1 MYGYIA
7 IAVFFGLLFV
17 LLRPRFLGN
26 DTWRATS
33 TPLASII
40 GSGFLVSV
48 PILGN
53 LLGSWAIIA
62 MVILLVIAYLVGG
75 AIRENIAYVV
85 EPLLENGNAGGPIL
99 SIERLSQLVLTFA
112 YFISV
117 AYYLNL
123 FAHFMLKP
131 TGFDN

>member
-7 IAVFFGLLFV
+7 IAVFVGLLFV
-17 LLRPRFLGN
+17 LLRPRFLAN
-26 DTWRATS
+26 DIWRATS

-48 PILGN
+48 PILRN
-53 LLGSWAIIA
+53 VVGSWAIVA
-62 MVILLVIAYLVGG
+62 MAALLVIAYLVGA
-75 AIRENIAYVV
+75 AIRENIAHV
-85 EPLLENGNAGGPIL
+85 EPLLENGNAKGPIL

-123 FAHFMLKP
+123 LP
-131 TGFDN
+131 ISC